1 MEAERVSNM
10 SGFYRMMSGRRF
22 AAHEKAGSAGQ
33 GNNKRP
39 ETDAVPN
46 GQPERQEMRGGTII
60 GVALRTSVLMILLCG
75 LAYPLVSTGVAQVL
89 FPQQANGSM
98 LRNAEGQVVGSEL
111 IGQSFANPAF
121 FQGRISSIDYN
132 GAGSGSSNYAPSNP
146 ALIQRVKDSIAGWQK
161 NNPDVPISQ
170 VPVDLITN
178 SGSGLD
184 PHISPQ
190 AARVQ
195 IPRISR
201 LTGIA
206 QDKLKALVQEQ
217 TEDRSAGVFGEPRVN
232 VLKLNLALEAQV
244 QVQSA
249 KR

>member
-1 MEAERVSNM
+1 M

-22 AAHEKAGSAGQ
+22 AAHEKAESGGQ
-33 GNNKRP
+33 GHNKHTGTGTVS
-39 ETDAVPN
+39 E
-46 GQPERQEMRGGTII
+46 GKPERQGSTVI

-75 LAYPLVSTGVAQVL
+75 LAYPLASTGIAQVL

-98 LRNAEGQVVGSEL
+98 LRDAEERVVGSEL
-111 IGQSFANPAF
+111 IGQSFTDSAF
-121 FQGRISSIDYN
+121 FQGRVSSVDYN
-132 GAGSGSSNYAPSNP
+132 GVGSGSSNYAPSNP
-146 ALIQRVKDSIAGWQK
+146 ALIQRVKDSIADWQK
-161 NNPDVPISQ
+161 HNPDVPVSQ

-195 IPRISR
+195 IPRISG
-201 LTGIA
+201 LTGIP
-206 QDKLKALVQEQ
+206 QDQLRALVQEQ
-217 TEDRSAGVFGEPRVN
+217 TEGRNAGVFGEPRVN
-232 VLKLNLALEAQV
+232 VLKLNLALEAQMKV
-244 QVQSA
+244 EPA